1 MIWFLN
7 MLLVLMLLLLCRQ
20 VLVRSP
26 PRFLIIP
33 KSVSLPPVS
42 FPFLRRRQELK
53 RDGELIAF
61 IRLYEMSQHRRMQL
75 SSFCEYAAT
84 YLPLLRSDLL
94 QFSQRLTLDGAD
106 KAFIWLQSRFPND
119 HPFAQHVFTYMQ
131 TSQTAQA
138 KDSDSHSRISLF
150 LEKLSRDFYE
160 RRKKANAP
168 LFNLL
173 NTLPSFLIFFMILML
188 LITYMGI
195 VMDGMSF

>member
-1 MIWFLN
+1 MIWFFN
-7 MLLVLMLLLLCRQ
+7 MLLILALLLLCRI
-20 VLVRSP
+20 VMVRSP
-26 PRFLIIP
+26 PRFPMIS

-42 FPFLRRRQELK
+42 FPFLRRRQALK

-75 SSFCEYAAT
+75 SSFCDYAAT

-106 KAFIWLQSRFPND
+106 KAFQWLQSRFPND
-119 HPFAQHVFTYMQ
+119 HPFAQHVMTYLQ
-131 TSQTAQA
+131 TSQAVQVN
-138 KDSDSHSRISLF
+138 SDSHSRNSQF

-173 NTLPSFLIFFMILML
+173 NMLPSFLVFFMILLL
-188 LITYMGI
+188 LISYMGI
-195 VMDGMSF
+195 VMEGMSF

>member
-7 MLLVLMLLLLCRQ
+7 MLLILVLLLLCGQ

-26 PRFLIIP
+26 PRFPMIP

-42 FPFLRRRQELK
+42 IPFLRRRQALK

-61 IRLYEMSQHRRMQL
+61 VRLYELSQHRRMQL

-94 QFSQRLTLDGAD
+94 QFAQRLTLDGAD
-106 KAFIWLQSRFPND
+106 KAFQWLQSRFPHD
-119 HPFAQHVFTYMQ
+119 HPFAQHVITYLQ
-131 TSQTAQA
+131 TSQAG
-138 KDSDSHSRISLF
+138 SDSHTRNSLF

-173 NTLPSFLIFFMILML
+173 NTMPSFLVFFMILL
-188 LITYMGI
+188 LLMKYMGI
-195 VMDGMSF
+195 VMSGISF